1 MRLSARGQ
9 YGVRALVEL
18 ARHYCHGPLPLQQIA
33 QNQRI
38 SPSYLE
44 RVLRILRQSGLVQ
57 SVRGAHGG
65 YYLAQAPQEI
75 TVGQVVRALEGPISP
90 VDCVSEGNPSPCE
103 QVQHCS
109 TRLAWLRLR
118 DGIAAALD
126 ALTLADLIA
135 ETTSA
140 DPADYVEEGA

>member
-18 ARHYCHGPLPLQQIA
+18 ARHHCHGPLPLHQIA

-44 RVLRILRQSGLVQ
+44 RILRILRQAGLVQ

-65 YYLAQAPQEI
+65 YYLAQTPQEI
-75 TVGQVVRALEGPISP
+75 TVGQVVRALEGPIAP
-90 VDCVSEGNPSPCE
+90 VDCVAEGNSPPCE
-103 QVQHCS
+103 RVQHCS

-135 ETTSA
+135 ETISA
-140 DPADYVEEGA
+140 DPTDYMEEA